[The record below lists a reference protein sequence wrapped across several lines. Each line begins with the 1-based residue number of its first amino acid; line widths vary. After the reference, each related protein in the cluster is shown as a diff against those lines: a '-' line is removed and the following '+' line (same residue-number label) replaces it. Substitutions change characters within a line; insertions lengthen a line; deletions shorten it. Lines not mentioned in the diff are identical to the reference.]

1 MRIFGVRQ
9 AQREESV
16 TMSDSGIW
24 PHICIGKAG
33 MVFPA
38 ALLLTLACALALPCG
53 GTAAAAE
60 PIATFS
66 IVGYDPAT
74 GDLGVAVQSKFFAV
88 GSVVPWARAN
98 VGAIASQAYGNTT
111 FGPSGLAML
120 EQGLS
125 VEAVIDSLLAYDP
138 DAAQRQVGIVD
149 AAGNSHAYTG
159 DECMDWAGH
168 VSGPNFTAQ
177 GNILVGEATVEA
189 MARAFNE
196 SDGVLGE
203 KLMRALEAGQAA
215 GGDSRGMQSAAIL
228 IVREGG
234 GYGGYNDVY
243 CDLRVDDHEDPIAE
257 LRRIFDMWKE
267 RALVL
272 EGYRLC
278 EEENWEGAFEVGR
291 AAVELNPELGEPYY
305 HLACYYSK
313 AGMRDDALRELGT
326 AVGLDESLG
335 PRARL
340 DTDFEPL
347 YEDPAFLNI
356 TGE

>member
-1 MRIFGVRQ
+1 
-9 AQREESV
+9 
-16 TMSDSGIW
+16 MSDSRIW
-24 PHICIGKAG
+24 PSICTMWAG
-33 MVFPA
+33 
-38 ALLLTLACALALPCG
+38 ALALAVILTVIFIPG
-53 GTAAAAE
+53 VATLAGSAGAAE

-66 IVGYDPAT
+66 ILGYDPET

-88 GSVVPWARAN
+88 GAVVPYAASN

-111 FGPSGLAML
+111 FGPLGLEML
-120 EQGLS
+120 EQGMT
-125 VEAVIDSLLAYDP
+125 VEAVMESLLKHDP

-149 AAGNSHAYTG
+149 AAGNSFAYTG
-159 DECMDWAGH
+159 DECMFWAGH
-168 VSGPNFTAQ
+168 ERGPNFTAQ
-177 GNILVGEATVEA
+177 GNILVGEETVAA
-189 MARAFNE
+189 MAEAFRE
-196 SDGVLGE
+196 TEGVLGE
-203 KLMRALEAGQAA
+203 RLMRALEAGQAA

-267 RALVL
+267 WALIL

-278 EEENWEGAFEVGR
+278 EEGEWERAYAVGR
-291 AAVELNPELGEPYY
+291 EAIALTPANGEPYY
-305 HLACYYSK
+305 HLACYFSK
-313 AGMRDDALRELGT
+313 AGLRDEALENLRA
-326 AVGLDESLG
+326 AVDRDETLG

-347 YEDPAFLNI
+347 YEDPVFLEM
-356 TGE
+356 TGD